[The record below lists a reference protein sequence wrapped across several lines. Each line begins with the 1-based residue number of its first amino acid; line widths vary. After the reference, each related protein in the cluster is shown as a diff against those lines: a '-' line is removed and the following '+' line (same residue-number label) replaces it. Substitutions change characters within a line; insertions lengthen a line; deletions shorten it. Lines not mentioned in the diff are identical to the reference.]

1 MSDMV
6 IVEVPIPASTLSKL
20 MVAADMD
27 KTTVAHLASQAIQE
41 WVQLNFGK
49 RVPGNSRTLKTLSV
63 TSMMKKLT
71 APHGYH
77 VTRMILIPLHFY

>member
-1 MSDMV
+1 MSDMD

-49 RVPGNSRTLKTLSV
+49 RVPGN
-63 TSMMKKLT
+63 
-71 APHGYH
+71 P
-77 VTRMILIPLHFY
+77 

>member
-1 MSDMV
+1 MSDMD
-6 IVEVPIPASTLSKL
+6 IVKVPIPASTLSKL

-49 RVPGNSRTLKTLSV
+49 RVPGNS
-63 TSMMKKLT
+63 
-71 APHGYH
+71 
-77 VTRMILIPLHFY
+77 